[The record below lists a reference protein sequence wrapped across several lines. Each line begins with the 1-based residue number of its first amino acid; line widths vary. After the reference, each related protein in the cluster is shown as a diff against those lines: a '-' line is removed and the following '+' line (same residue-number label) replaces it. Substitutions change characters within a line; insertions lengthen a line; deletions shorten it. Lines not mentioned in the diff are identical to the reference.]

1 MKRSGI
7 ENQRVGVDVYKGLLV
22 GRTHLCLSLVFVNVV
37 RLIID
42 KWSPGRASPR
52 RKAGCPDAMDPTLES
67 DNLMLMQFC

>member
-1 MKRSGI
+1 M
-7 ENQRVGVDVYKGLLV
+7 

-67 DNLMLMQFC
+67 DNLMLMQFW